1 MYRITG
7 RLGMLL
13 QLAIYKWLSSVVGA
27 GYHEPAMDDDWRAA
41 AIQCDRA
48 LTSVFAVL
56 GKRWTGLVIGVLL
69 ERPARFAE
77 IARAIPG
84 ITESMLSARLT
95 ELKAAGL
102 LTREV
107 IEGPPTASLYRL
119 TPSGEALRPAL
130 VALGEWAQ
138 AHLGTQG

>member
-1 MYRITG
+1 
-7 RLGMLL
+7 
-13 QLAIYKWLSSVVGA
+13 
-27 GYHEPAMDDDWRAA
+27 MDQDCQAA
-41 AIQCDRA
+41 AIQCDAA

-56 GKRWTGLVIGVLL
+56 GKRWTGVVIGVLL

-95 ELKAAGL
+95 ELKDAGL

-107 IEGPPTASLYRL
+107 IEGPPIASLYRL
-119 TPSGEALRPAL
+119 TERGEALRPAL
-130 VALGEWAQ
+130 MALGEWAH
-138 AHLGTQG
+138 AHLGAEA

>member
-1 MYRITG
+1 
-7 RLGMLL
+7 
-13 QLAIYKWLSSVVGA
+13 
-27 GYHEPAMDDDWRAA
+27 MDTEGDSTT
-41 AIQCDRA
+41 IQCDSA

-56 GKRWTGLVIGVLL
+56 GKRWTGVVIGVLL

-102 LTREV
+102 ISREV
-107 IEGPPTASLYRL
+107 IDGPPIASLYRL

-130 VALGEWAQ
+130 MALGEWAQ
-138 AHLGTQG
+138 MHLGVHA

>member
-1 MYRITG
+1 
-7 RLGMLL
+7 
-13 QLAIYKWLSSVVGA
+13 
-27 GYHEPAMDDDWRAA
+27 MDDDWGGA

-102 LTREV
+102 LSREV
-107 IEGPPTASLYRL
+107 IDGPPIASLYRL

-138 AHLGTQG
+138 AHLGSQG

>member
-1 MYRITG
+1 MPGT
-7 RLGMLL
+7 M
-13 QLAIYKWLSSVVGA
+13 SV
-27 GYHEPAMDDDWRAA
+27 EMDHDWRSA
-41 AIQCDRA
+41 AIHCDEA

-56 GKRWTGLVIGVLL
+56 GKRWTGVVIGALL

-95 ELKAAGL
+95 ELRDAGL

-107 IEGPPTASLYRL
+107 IEGPPIASLYRL

-130 VALGEWAQ
+130 MAPGEWAET
-138 AHLGTQG
+138 HM

>member
-1 MYRITG
+1 M
-7 RLGMLL
+7 
-13 QLAIYKWLSSVVGA
+13 A
-27 GYHEPAMDDDWRAA
+27 EDWRMA

-107 IEGPPTASLYRL
+107 IEGPPIASLYRL

-130 VALGEWAQ
+130 EALGAWAQ
-138 AHLGTQG
+138 AYLGVRA